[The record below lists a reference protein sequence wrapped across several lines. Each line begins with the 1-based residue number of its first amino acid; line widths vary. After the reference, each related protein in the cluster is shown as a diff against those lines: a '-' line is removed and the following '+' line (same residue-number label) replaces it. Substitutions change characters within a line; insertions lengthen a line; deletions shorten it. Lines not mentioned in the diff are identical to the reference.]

1 MSTQTENDLVEL
13 CRLQADEIVR
23 LRAACRRAIALC
35 NQCIGRGIISDQV
48 LGVLAAALGEEAD

>member
-1 MSTQTENDLVEL
+1 MSAQTENDLVEL

-35 NQCIGRGIISDQV
+35 NQCAGRGIVADQV
-48 LGVLAAALGEEAD
+48 LDVLTEALEGEAK